1 MSLGSDKPRARLP
14 MGHIDVIENKNQ
26 KDEEPARWARIRL
39 EHEEGAEGAFL
50 FTFQDI
56 INALSRA
63 SATQREDLVNAE
75 KVRLG
80 HVAVVTNADQR
91 EGEPEN
97 WAQTRLR
104 DEDGS
109 ENTFLFSLA
118 EIEAAAERTSTQS
131 EDLPTEGLLQKLQDL
146 LD

>member
-14 MGHIDVIENKNQ
+14 MGHIDVIENKNK

-39 EHEEGAEGAFL
+39 EYADGTEGTFL
-50 FTFQDI
+50 FTFQDTM
-56 INALSRA
+56 NALSRA
-63 SATQREDLVNAE
+63 YTQSEDLAHAG
-75 KVRLG
+75 KVKLG
-80 HVAVVTNADQR
+80 HVAVVSNANR
-91 EGEPEN
+91 KEGEPET
-97 WAQTRLR
+97 WAHTRLR

-118 EIEAAAERTSTQS
+118 EIEAAAERTVSQS
-131 EDLPTEGLLQKLQDL
+131 EDLPPKGILQKLQDL

>member
-14 MGHIDVIENKNQ
+14 MGHIDVIENKNK

-39 EHEEGAEGAFL
+39 EYEDGTEGTFL
-50 FTFQDI
+50 FTFQDTM
-56 INALSRA
+56 NALSRA
-63 SATQREDLVNAE
+63 YTQSEDLAHAE
-75 KVRLG
+75 KVKLG
-80 HVAVVTNADQR
+80 HVAVVSNANR
-91 EGEPEN
+91 KEGEPET
-97 WAQTRLR
+97 WAHTRLR

-118 EIEAAAERTSTQS
+118 EIEAAAERTVSQS
-131 EDLPTEGLLQKLQDL
+131 EDLPPEGTLQKLQDL